1 MLVVQKYGGTSVENS
16 ERIFNAAKRI
26 IESYKK
32 GNSVVVVLS
41 AQGDTTDELIKKAR
55 DINPRGSKREMDML
69 LATGEQQSA
78 ALMAMAIHALG
89 FRAISLNAQQVGIYT
104 ASNHSNA
111 RIKNIKTDRI
121 NLELKR
127 QNIVLVTGFQGV
139 NKYDDITTLGRGG
152 SDTTAVALAAYLNA
166 DICEIYTDVDGVFT
180 ADPKVV
186 KNAKKLDEISYNEM
200 LELASLGA
208 KVLHNS
214 SVEVA
219 KKHKVSLVVRSSFSD
234 NCGTLVKEECSMEKL
249 FISGVAI
256 DKSVAKIT
264 VVSVADNV
272 SAIFNIFSILAKKNI
287 AVDIT
292 LQSVG
297 KDGTEDISFTV
308 NRDELDETISSLKEN
323 KELLNYSDIV
333 YNDKIAKL
341 SVVGAGMAQN
351 SGIASK
357 MFEALYEIGVDIQLI
372 VTSEIKLTVLIAE
385 DDVEK
390 AANSVHDKFICTCE
404 DDNF

>member
-1 MLVVQKYGGTSVENS
+1 MLIVQKYGGTSVGNS
-16 ERIFNAAKRI
+16 ERIMNAAKKI
-26 IESYKK
+26 INTYEN

-41 AQGDTTDELIKKAR
+41 AQGDTTDELIKKAKEV
-55 DINPRGSKREMDML
+55 NPKASKREMDML

-78 ALMAMAIHALG
+78 ALMAMAINSLG
-89 FRAISLNAQQVGIYT
+89 YPAISLNAQQIGIHSS
-104 ASNHSNA
+104 SNHSNA
-111 RIKNIKTDRI
+111 RIKSIRKTRI
-121 NLELKR
+121 NAELEKK
-127 QNIVLVTGFQGV
+127 NIVLITGFQGI
-139 NKYDDITTLGRGG
+139 NKFGDITTLGRGG
-152 SDTTAVALAAYLNA
+152 SDTTAVALSAFLGA
-166 DICEIYTDVDGVFT
+166 DLCEIYTDVDGVFT
-180 ADPKVV
+180 ADPRIV

-214 SVEVA
+214 SVEFA
-219 KKHKVSLVVRSSFSD
+219 KKHKVEVIVRSTFSD
-234 NCGTLVKEECSMEKL
+234 NAGTLVKEGVSMEKL

-256 DKSVAKIT
+256 DRSVAKIT
-264 VVSVADNV
+264 VFSVEDNAR
-272 SAIFNIFSILAKKNI
+272 SIFNIFSILAKKNI

-297 KDGTEDISFTV
+297 KDGMKDISFTV
-308 NRDELDETISSLKEN
+308 SREELEDALVALKESN
-323 KELLNYSDIV
+323 DLLKFSDIV

-372 VTSEIKLTVLIAE
+372 VTSEIRLTVLIDE
-385 DDVEK
+385 DDVER
-390 AANSVHDKFICTCE
+390 AANNVHDKFICTCE
-404 DDNF
+404 EDNF